1 VERGV
6 FVATTNHHSKITNID
21 YGRNHQSYRKSL
33 LIYIYTLVGTNETE
47 WDMGFHVDGI
57 EPGLRWLK

>member
-1 VERGV
+1 MGEI
-6 FVATTNHHSKITNID
+6 TNHIEYH
-21 YGRNHQSYRKSL
+21 YY
-33 LIYIYTLVGTNETE
+33 IYIYTLVGTNETE